1 MREEGRASP
10 GSMGM
15 LEPIVTRMVAQIFEG
30 GVGAGIAEDVEIELL
45 LNEARAEGI
54 EIGEWWDDVGEVG
67 LKVEGADE
75 VVAEMARGEGESGG
89 GSSGGV
95 EGESGEEMKEE
106 KEEEGRVLHLLQ
118 RLKSNRTNENTF
130 TCRQTAREGLVSSER
145 LAHF

>member
-1 MREEGRASP
+1 MSP

-30 GVGAGIAEDVEIELL
+30 GVGTGIAEDVEIELL
-45 LNEARAEGI
+45 LNEAMAEGI
-54 EIGEWWDDVGEVG
+54 EIGEWWDHVGEVG

-75 VVAEMARGEGESGG
+75 VVAEMARGEGEGGG

-118 RLKSNRTNENTF
+118 RLKSNRANENTF
-130 TCRQTAREGLVSSER
+130 TC
-145 LAHF
+145 

>member
-15 LEPIVTRMVAQIFEG
+15 LEPIVTRVVAQIFEG
-30 GVGAGIAEDVEIELL
+30 SIGAGIAEDVEIELL

-75 VVAEMARGEGESGG
+75 VVAEMARGEGEGG
-89 GSSGGV
+89 
-95 EGESGEEMKEE
+95 
-106 KEEEGRVLHLLQ
+106 
-118 RLKSNRTNENTF
+118 
-130 TCRQTAREGLVSSER
+130 
-145 LAHF
+145 